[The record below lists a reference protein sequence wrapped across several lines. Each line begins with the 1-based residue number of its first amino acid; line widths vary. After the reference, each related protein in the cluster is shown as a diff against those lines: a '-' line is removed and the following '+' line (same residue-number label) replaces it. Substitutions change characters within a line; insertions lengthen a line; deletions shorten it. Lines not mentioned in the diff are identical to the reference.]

1 MVTPTLILSSR
12 QIQRWALHITSEP
25 ELTGRL
31 SPAEKDFARELVSA
45 RIGHL
50 QVGQAGSPS
59 SSLRLPR
66 PWCCLVQASVL
77 VHMPAEY
84 RLLVGAEGGVL
95 DGPPLGTHVAA
106 IPLEDLGEV
115 LLGGGGAG
123 EEPMDM
129 PAGQA
134 KILPYAAVRE
144 LVLAGRVKLV

>member
-1 MVTPTLILSSR
+1 M
-12 QIQRWALHITSEP
+12 
-25 ELTGRL
+25 
-31 SPAEKDFARELVSA
+31 
-45 RIGHL
+45 
-50 QVGQAGSPS
+50 
-59 SSLRLPR
+59 
-66 PWCCLVQASVL
+66 QASVL
-77 VHMPAEY
+77 VHMPAAY
-84 RLLVGAEGGVL
+84 RPLVGAEGGVL

-115 LLGGGGAG
+115 LLGGGGGGGGAG